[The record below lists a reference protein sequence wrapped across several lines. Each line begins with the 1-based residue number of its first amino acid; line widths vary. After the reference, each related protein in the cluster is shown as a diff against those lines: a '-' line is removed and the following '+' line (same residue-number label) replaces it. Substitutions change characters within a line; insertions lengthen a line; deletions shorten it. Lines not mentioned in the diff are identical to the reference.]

1 MTEIYAVAAL
11 PLGGYELFKKICKK
25 YEKGKLKEQ
34 RALPKDMRGK
44 PAFRPSYVRCLHG
57 LDQSD
62 RIELLREVSYY
73 TVPYKLVVI

>member
-1 MTEIYAVAAL
+1 MLL
-11 PLGGYELFKKICKK
+11 PLYPLVAMSCLRKYAKK